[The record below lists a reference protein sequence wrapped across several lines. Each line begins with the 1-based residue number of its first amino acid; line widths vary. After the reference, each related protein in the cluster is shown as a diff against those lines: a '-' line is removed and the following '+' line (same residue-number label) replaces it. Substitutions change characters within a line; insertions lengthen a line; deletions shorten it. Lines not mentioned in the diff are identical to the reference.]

1 MPDDSASDNEKRTL
15 PYDEKPISTE
25 VEQFDGR
32 RDQFDEYD
40 VAAPFLANIALREDG
55 AALLA
60 PWTPEEEKRVRRKI
74 DLVILTTLFFC
85 TLMSGTD
92 KVVLGTAATF
102 GLRTD
107 LKLVGQQYSWAN
119 SMLSL
124 GMIAMMLPQCY
135 FAQRYN
141 LIGKLYAANVVGY
154 GIVMFGMSGVKDY
167 RGLWACRFFLGTL
180 EGGNPS
186 LGGLLISMWWRRG
199 EQNLRA
205 AIVYSTLSSVVNGLF
220 SYAMQFYNPGPIGRW
235 RLLFV
240 IMACWSVMTGIVALI
255 FLPNNPTEAWW
266 MTDREKV
273 IAVRRVADNNT
284 GVTSRRVKRSQI
296 VEALTDP
303 KTWVLWLCTCCLNL
317 PNAGLVG
324 FNSIIV
330 QSLGYSVK
338 EVTLLAIPT
347 GVISWAAALVIAFA
361 SQRSRRP
368 VVCIVA
374 GVLVCLAA
382 VIMLHTIP
390 RTNKSASLG
399 ALFLL
404 FCYWGPNVA
413 VGSYLIYANVA
424 GATKKATVFS
434 LIQIAYCV
442 GNLVGPQSFRTNEAP
457 TYRSAI
463 TTMLCGYC
471 VAIVL
476 LGIYGFL
483 CARDNRRRDRAQH
496 EMEEVDSNV
505 AKEWQDL
512 TDKQNP
518 AFRYTW

>member
-1 MPDDSASDNEKRTL
+1 MADRSAEKIGIVEEADVLARCN
-15 PYDEKPISTE
+15 KTE
-25 VEQFDGR
+25 I
-32 RDQFDEYD
+32 DEYD
-40 VAAPFLANIALREDG
+40 VAAAFLANVAARPDG

-60 PWTPEEEKRVRRKI
+60 PWTEEEERRVRRKI
-74 DLVILTTLFFC
+74 DFVVLTTLFFC

-102 GLRTD
+102 GLQSD
-107 LKLVGQQYSWAN
+107 LGLKGQQYSWAN

-135 FAQRYN
+135 FAQRFN

-167 RGLWACRFFLGTL
+167 RGLWACRFFLGVL
-180 EGGNPS
+180 EGGAPS

-205 AIVYSTLSSVVNGLF
+205 AVVYSTLSSVVNGLLSF
-220 SYAMQFYNPGPIGRW
+220 AMQFYNPGPIGRW

-240 IMACWSVMTGIVALI
+240 VMACWSVLTGIVALV
-255 FLPNNPTEAWW
+255 FLPNNPTSAWW

-273 IAVRRVADNNT
+273 IAVRRVAGNNT
-284 GVTSRRVKRSQI
+284 GVTSQRIKRAQI
-296 VEALTDP
+296 VEGLADP
-303 KTWVLWLCTCCLNL
+303 KTWVLFVCTCCLNI
-317 PNAGLVG
+317 PNGGLVG
-324 FNSIIV
+324 FNSLIV
-330 QSLGYSVK
+330 KSLGFSIK
-338 EVTLLAIPT
+338 ETTLLAIPT
-347 GVISWAAALVIAFA
+347 GVISWLAALAIAFA
-361 SQRSRRP
+361 AQRTRRP
-368 VVCIVA
+368 VACIIA

-382 VIMLHTIP
+382 VIMLHSVP
-390 RTNKSASLG
+390 RSNKSASLG

-413 VGSYLIYANVA
+413 IGSYLIYANVA
-424 GATKKATVFS
+424 GASKKVTVFGI
-434 LIQIAYCV
+434 IQIAYCV
-442 GNLVGPQSFRTNEAP
+442 GNLIGPQSFLAREEP

-463 TTMLCGYC
+463 ITMLCGYC

-476 LGIYGFL
+476 LVTYAFL
-483 CARDNRRRDRAQH
+483 CARDNRRKDTLPQPEAA
-496 EMEEVDSNV
+496 EADGAEDASSV
-505 AKEWQDL
+505 AAEWRDL